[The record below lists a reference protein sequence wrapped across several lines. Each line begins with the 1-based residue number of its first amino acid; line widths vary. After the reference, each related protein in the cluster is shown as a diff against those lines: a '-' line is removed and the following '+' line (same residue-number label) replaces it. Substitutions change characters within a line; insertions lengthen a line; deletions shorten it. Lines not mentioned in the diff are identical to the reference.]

1 MKRTPIFPDPGE
13 FPAEFH
19 PFFSG
24 AQVYDSSCSPEAR
37 VYYLDK
43 DAGFYLKSAAKG
55 MLEREA
61 ALTAYFHGKQLA
73 AEVLAYTSA
82 EKDWLLTRR
91 LPGEDCLNSAYLEDP
106 KGLCD
111 TCAELLRALHEQ
123 DHGDCP
129 VPDLT
134 AERLTGAEKHY
145 QRKQYDT
152 SLFPDNWGY
161 DSPEEA
167 WSTIEKNARYLKTDT
182 LLHGDYCLPNI
193 LLDDWRFSG
202 FIDLGGGGV
211 GDRHFDLF
219 WGIWSLS
226 FNLKTDAF
234 RQRFL
239 DAYGRELVNE
249 EALRLIAAIEVFG

>member
-1 MKRTPIFPDPGE
+1 MNRTPILPDLNK

-19 PFFSG
+19 RYFSG
-24 AQVYDSSCSPEAR
+24 AKVYDSSCSSQAR

-43 DAGFYLKSAAKG
+43 DEGYYLKSATKG
-55 MLEREA
+55 TLEREA

-73 AEVLAYTSA
+73 AEMLAYTSG
-82 EKDWLLTRR
+82 EQDWLLTRR
-91 LPGEDCLNSAYLEDP
+91 LPGEDCICSAYLGDP
-106 KGLCD
+106 KRLCD
-111 TCAELLRALHEQ
+111 TCAELLRTLHEQ
-123 DHGDCP
+123 DHRDCP
-129 VPDLT
+129 VPNLT
-134 AERLTGAEKHY
+134 AERLVGAEKHY
-145 QRKQYDT
+145 RRRQYDP

-161 DSPEEA
+161 NSPEEA
-167 WSTIEKNARYLKTDT
+167 WDVIEKNTRYLNTDT

-219 WGIWSLS
+219 WGIWSLG

-239 DAYGRELVNE
+239 DAYGREQVNE
-249 EALRLIAAIEVFG
+249 ETLRLIAAIEVFG